1 MDKKPFEFPQECPPR
16 DQKFDK
22 GAIVDV
28 VENEIEPRKAEQST
42 REQNMSAD
50 TKNLF

>member
-1 MDKKPFEFPQECPPR
+1 MEKKPFEFPQECPPR

-22 GAIVDV
+22 GVIVDV

-42 REQNMSAD
+42 HEQNKSVD
-50 TKNLF
+50 RGSSF